1 MPASSR
7 TPTLDPRAPL
17 VLDTSELSRRPGA
30 MRRASLT
37 VPPPPGLGVTM
48 VRLRDRDDLDL
59 DLRMESVLEGVL
71 VSGTVRGSYVG
82 ECVRCLD
89 PVDGQVSAD
98 VQELF
103 VYPDVE
109 RAPDDDEDE
118 APRLVGTL
126 IDLEPVVRDA
136 LVLALPLQ
144 PVCSEDCRGLCPDC
158 GARLADNPGHRH
170 ETIDPRWAALQDAIP
185 SITPQEK

>member
-1 MPASSR
+1 MRASSK

-30 MRRASLT
+30 MRRVSVT
-37 VPPPPGLGVTM
+37 VPPPPGLGVAM
-48 VRLRDRDDLDL
+48 VRMRDGADLDL
-59 DLRMESVLEGVL
+59 DLRLESVLEGVL
-71 VSGTVRGSYVG
+71 VSGTVRGAYVG
-82 ECVRCLD
+82 ECVRCLE
-89 PVDGQVSAD
+89 PVDGEVNAD

-109 RAPDDDEDE
+109 REPDDDEDE

-158 GARLADNPGHRH
+158 GARLADDPDHQH
-170 ETIDPRWAALQDAIP
+170 ERIDPRWAALQDAVP
-185 SITPQEK
+185 SINPQEK

>member
-1 MPASSR
+1 MRASSK

-30 MRRASLT
+30 MRRVSVT
-37 VPPPPGLGVTM
+37 VPPPPGLGVAM
-48 VRLRDRDDLDL
+48 VRMRDGADLTL
-59 DLRMESVLEGVL
+59 DLRLESVLEGVL
-71 VSGTVRGSYVG
+71 VSGRVRGAYVG
-82 ECVRCLD
+82 ECVRCLE
-89 PVDGQVSAD
+89 PVDGEVNAD
-98 VQELF
+98 LQELF

-109 RAPDDDEDE
+109 REPDDDEDE

-158 GARLADNPGHRH
+158 GARLADDPDHQH
-170 ETIDPRWAALQDAIP
+170 ERIDPRWAALQDAVS
-185 SITPQEK
+185 SINPQEK

>member
-1 MPASSR
+1 MRASSK

-17 VLDTSELSRRPGA
+17 VLDTSELNRRPGA
-30 MRRASLT
+30 MRHVSVT
-37 VPPPPGLGVTM
+37 VPPPPGLGVAM
-48 VRLRDRDDLDL
+48 VRMRDGADLDL
-59 DLRMESVLEGVL
+59 DLRLESVLEGVL
-71 VSGTVRGSYVG
+71 VSGTVRGEYVG
-82 ECVRCLD
+82 ECVRCLE
-89 PVDGQVSAD
+89 PVDGEVSAD

-109 RAPDDDEDE
+109 REPDDDEDE

-158 GARLADNPGHRH
+158 GARLADDPDHQH
-170 ETIDPRWAALQDAIP
+170 ETIDPRWAALKDAVP
-185 SITPQEK
+185 SINPQEK